1 MRKTIATIGTL
12 FGTPLGTVMLMLTGC
27 SLQTEDAS
35 KFRQPIPESSQVAL
49 GIAGSP
55 YAATTTT
62 QAAPK
67 TALTVQS
74 GPGSGGGVT
83 TAGDASYYQ
92 FTRSITDSVD
102 TVTVAILGEVGAVM
116 SLPPTT
122 IDANHAVWGPGSSDA
137 LDPVTWRLTVTATG
151 GGEYSYEVDGRPH
164 LSTSDA
170 DWQAILTGQG
180 YDATSPSY
188 KTGTFTVNNDAMR
201 ALDPTQTG
209 TGTVSITYDAR
220 AYPVNATADVL
231 PNDGTG
237 QSYDVT
243 VQHASD
249 GSGVM
254 TLNAVA
260 DVSTPPS
267 GVNENVR
274 ENSRWDSTGAGR
286 ADVSMTGG
294 QFGSTT
300 VLVSQCWS
308 DAFAQTYYTDSVNYE
323 PTAGDP
329 ASCAFTQASFAD

>member
-1 MRKTIATIGTL
+1 
-12 FGTPLGTVMLMLTGC
+12 
-27 SLQTEDAS
+27 
-35 KFRQPIPESSQVAL
+35 VAL

-55 YAATTTT
+55 YAATTTA

-67 TALTVQS
+67 TGLTVQS
-74 GPGSGGGVT
+74 GPGSGGGGSGVT
-83 TAGDASYYQ
+83 TTGDASYYQ

-102 TVTVAILGEVGAVM
+102 TVTVAILGEVDAVM

-122 IDANHAVWGPGSSDA
+122 MDATHAVWGPGSSDA
-137 LDPVTWRLTVTATG
+137 LDPVTWKLTVTATG
-151 GGEYSYEVDGRPH
+151 GGQYTYEVDGRPH

-180 YDATSPSY
+180 YDATSASY
-188 KTGTFTVNNDAMR
+188 QTGSFTVDNDAMR

-220 AYPVNATADVL
+220 AYPLNATADVL

-254 TLNAVA
+254 TLNALA
-260 DVSTPPS
+260 DISTPPS
-267 GVNENVR
+267 GVNDTVR

-286 ADVSMTGG
+286 ADVQLTGG

-308 DAFAQTYYTDSVNYE
+308 DAFAQTFYTDSVDYE
-323 PTAGDP
+323 PTTGDP
-329 ASCAFTQASFAD
+329 SSCAFTQASFTD